1 MRLTFFQ
8 PDIPQNLGA
17 AIRLTACLATP
28 LDIIEP
34 CAFPLDD
41 RAISRV
47 ALDYGRAHV
56 QRHRS
61 FDAFLAA
68 LKPQQRL
75 ILLTTKASQTH
86 FKFVFLPD
94 DILLMGSE
102 SGGASLEAHEAAD
115 ARIRIPMAAGLR
127 SLNVVT
133 ASALALGEALR
144 QTGLWPETGL
154 PPETG

>member
-1 MRLTFFQ
+1 MRLAFFQ

-56 QRHRS
+56 QRHSS

-68 LKPQQRL
+68 KTPRQRL
-75 ILLTTKASQTH
+75 ILLTTKASQSH
-86 FKFVFLPD
+86 FKFVFLPH

-115 ARIRIPMAAGLR
+115 ARVRIPMAPAVR

-133 ASALALGEALR
+133 AAALALGEALR
-144 QTGLWPETGL
+144 QTGLWPDTG
-154 PPETG
+154 PRPET

>member
-1 MRLTFFQ
+1 MRLAFFQ

-41 RAISRV
+41 RAIARV
-47 ALDYGRAHV
+47 ALDYGTGARIR
-56 QRHRS
+56 RHPS
-61 FDAFLAA
+61 FGAFLAA
-68 LKPQQRL
+68 NGPPSRL
-75 ILLTTKASQTH
+75 ILLTTHASQSH
-86 FKFVFLPD
+86 FKFAFLPD

-102 SGGASLEAHEAAD
+102 SGGASPEAHDAAD
-115 ARIRIPMAAGLR
+115 ARVRIPMAPGRR

-133 ASALALGEALR
+133 AATLALGEALR
-144 QTGLWPETGL
+144 QTDLWPKT
-154 PPETG
+154 